1 MGESS
6 PHIPLSIGIGGR
18 GIILMV
24 FEVVSVFFLRKPD
37 QRKGRVIA
45 RGTMGVRAYAIQRL
59 QTGIQNLLRGL
70 SSSLV
75 HKL

>member
-1 MGESS
+1 
-6 PHIPLSIGIGGR
+6 
-18 GIILMV
+18 MV